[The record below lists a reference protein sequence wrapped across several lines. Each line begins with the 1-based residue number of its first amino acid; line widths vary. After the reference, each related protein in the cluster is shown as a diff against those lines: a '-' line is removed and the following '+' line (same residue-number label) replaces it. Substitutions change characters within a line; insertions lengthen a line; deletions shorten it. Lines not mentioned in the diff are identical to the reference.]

1 MYINKLIDF
10 ISFSLSLSQYIGV
23 LERIEREK
31 KEKCKLLL
39 EKIKWNIIFIVVSM
53 NTKSIWPDIFSSTYK
68 NIYRCKKNWFGLD
81 RSHFNS

>member
-39 EKIKWNIIFIVVSM
+39 EKIK
-53 NTKSIWPDIFSSTYK
+53 
-68 NIYRCKKNWFGLD
+68 
-81 RSHFNS
+81 